1 MFERGASAVI
11 GDHNREEYEHVDQ
24 HDAPLQHAV
33 WDEENHRDA
42 QQWLNEQDASL
53 EREIGRQHLAVA
65 REANEIARSV
75 SHAASDAA
83 AAARSQARTAWAA
96 LIIALIALAV
106 SIITPEKITAYA
118 SSIPWASWSS
128 R

>member
-1 MFERGASAVI
+1 MI
-11 GDHNREEYEHVDQ
+11 GDHNRGEYEQLDQ
-24 HDAPLQHAV
+24 HDAPLQHAA
-33 WDEENHRDA
+33 WDEEKHRDF

-75 SHAASDAA
+75 SYAASDAA

-96 LIIALIALAV
+96 LIIAIIALSV
-106 SIITPEKITAYA
+106 SVITPEKITAYV
-118 SSIPWASWSS
+118 SSKPWASWFSE
-128 R
+128 